1 MSERFFLVLWLV
13 VLAFLG
19 GCETVEK
26 TREVGYK
33 GPARLNDF
41 LAAERFLE
49 EMGLEVRGS
58 AIIPPFSENK
68 GAAFIVPLEV
78 LESDGLIWELS
89 DWVSGGGHLYVY
101 LPDERYRILELIQDN
116 DFLEYFDVGVALND
130 WSVDPVEISSS
141 RGYYEG
147 GVNFKT
153 DFKIETSL
161 SDTSDLSSLPE
172 WYQSF
177 SWDEGSVTVFG
188 TSAPF
193 RNRVLGEEQHASL
206 LWSFFEQHTGKVFF
220 VRGEQPK
227 LFAMMWRANPFAF
240 VIGVLAVVLLVWWA
254 ARGLGPRYDGSVEPE
269 PQLDEHLHATGN
281 FLRRQK
287 AEGEVLGEVKTA
299 VIRKLAR
306 NLNLPPLTTEETVLN
321 AAYEK
326 QIISAEDYA
335 ILSSKQTDQTSLNF
349 YRDLQQ
355 LQKQT

>member
-58 AIIPPFSENK
+58 AIIPPLSENK

-101 LPDERYRILELIQDN
+101 FPDYRYNVLELVEDN
-116 DFLEYFDVGVALND
+116 EFLEYFDVGVDKERLKD
-130 WSVDPVEISSS
+130 WSGSIEISSS

-153 DFKIETSL
+153 DFKIDTLL
-161 SDTSDLSSLPE
+161 SDTSDPSSPSE

-227 LFAMMWRANPFAF
+227 LFAMMWRANPFAV
-240 VIGVLAVVLLVWWA
+240 VIGVLTIALLVWWA

-281 FLRRQK
+281 FLKRQK

-335 ILSSKQTDQTSLNF
+335 ILSSKQTDQTCLLYTS
-349 YRDLQQ
+349 DAADE
-355 LQKQT
+355 